1 MKTLN
6 EILRD
11 LREDHDM
18 KQETIAK
25 YLGISQQAYSNY
37 ENGHR
42 EIPVTAVKS
51 LAQLYKVSTDYLLR
65 SDTNYTGSLDVNNI
79 YVDGVTMRDIIVDMQ
94 TLKDTERKDLVKYI
108 QFLCQDEKQG
118 GRQR

>member
-1 MKTLN
+1 MLF
-6 EILRD
+6 R
-11 LREDHDM
+11 
-18 KQETIAK
+18 
-25 YLGISQQAYSNY
+25 S
-37 ENGHR
+37 NGHR